1 MHINKWFTLLEKII
15 IFFFF
20 YSLDF
25 LYHFPWNFHV
35 HVHSFSWHPFWW
47 IYPSTHDWCMS
58 FMYRWMLFIF
68 TKMMISIH
76 ECINYIHPWW
86 IDVNCPSI
94 VSENQSIMNMC
105 IPLYD
110 MCILLYIFCTKFILE
125 LMNVIQSKDN
135 LQCIALAYFDLFW
148 GPLYE
153 NGLWK
158 DNLYSNG
165 WNES

>member
-1 MHINKWFTLLEKII
+1 MIHIVGKNNNFLS
-15 IFFFF
+15 F

-25 LYHFPWNFHV
+25 LYHFPWFF
-35 HVHSFSWHPFWW
+35 SFS
-47 IYPSTHDWCMS
+47 CA
-58 FMYRWMLFIF
+58 FIF
-68 TKMMISIH
+68 LASLLMDTSIHPWLMYVIHVWMNAFHFYIMMISIH
-76 ECINYIHPWW
+76 GCINYIHPWW
-86 IDVNCPSI
+86 IDVNRPSI

-110 MCILLYIFCTKFILE
+110 MSILLYIFCTKFILE

-135 LQCIALAYFDLFW
+135 LQCMALVYFDLFW

-158 DNLYSNG
+158 DNLSSNG
-165 WNES
+165 SNKS